1 MGCRSTDEVG
11 VGGSSFLI
19 SSNFT
24 EKKQTQCHHSA
35 SAFGEDRRGEGMK
48 WHLEERMGRRKRAGC
63 ATRDAGG
70 SQGLCGSVEVNGHGE
85 QTEWGGFCQVSAMK

>member
-1 MGCRSTDEVG
+1 MGCRSRDEVG

-48 WHLEERMGRRKRAGC
+48 WRLEERMG
-63 ATRDAGG
+63 
-70 SQGLCGSVEVNGHGE
+70 
-85 QTEWGGFCQVSAMK
+85 